1 MKVADENG
9 YRLFPINLGKLLL
22 HKEAY
27 AYLSLLFKSDYN
39 TGESNVLLK
48 TLSKEVGYDT
58 ETVSSYLHK
67 AKEQGYVNIIRKYIK
82 GENEEPKT
90 KNFYKV
96 QIPSK
101 DFIMVSRDFINLHF
115 DNLPLKEETDIK
127 GFILLIKCIC
137 LNNCNL
143 TFYSLRDMA
152 EHLSISYGTIQKY
165 MNKCIELNL
174 IERHK
179 GCYRITL
186 DCFDKGNTGYFP
198 KGIPPL
204 YKEIYNTIDLFC
216 QTKGIETPPYKK
228 ELISL
233 IAAKYPYTRQ
243 ELKQTNDIEFI
254 KTYSIKYQLAQRL
267 HNVDEP
273 INSLNYFVKVLIN
286 KDFKIPPKKEPLRIV
301 M

>member
-39 TGESNVLLK
+39 TGESNVLLE

-179 GCYRITL
+179 DVTESHLIALIKEIQVT
-186 DCFDKGNTGYFP
+186 FP
-198 KGIPPL
+198 KVFL
-204 YKEIYNTIDLFC
+204 H
-216 QTKGIETPPYKK
+216 
-228 ELISL
+228 
-233 IAAKYPYTRQ
+233 
-243 ELKQTNDIEFI
+243 FI
-254 KTYSIKYQLAQRL
+254 RRFIIQ
-267 HNVDEP
+267 
-273 INSLNYFVKVLIN
+273 
-286 KDFKIPPKKEPLRIV
+286 
-301 M
+301 